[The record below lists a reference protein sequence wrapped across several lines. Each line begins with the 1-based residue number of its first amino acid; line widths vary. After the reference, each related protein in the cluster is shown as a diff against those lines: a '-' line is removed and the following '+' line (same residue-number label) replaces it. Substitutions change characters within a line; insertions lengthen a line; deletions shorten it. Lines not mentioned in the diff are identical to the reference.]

1 MAIRAVERI
10 SIPTLA
16 LGLDYRLQAVN
27 IEDGA
32 LADAEN
38 FWFEGADVLTKRP
51 GIVPVGD
58 NLPLNG
64 TPLHIDQFYK
74 SSGASWLICITTTSV
89 YYYDENKR
97 EWVDISPEGGLSG
110 TDRDLISADIIHD
123 TFIFT
128 NGVDPVMQWDGLAPR
143 VTALPSAPKGKIV
156 RKFAERLFVL
166 HLVIEPM
173 SLAWSTPLDH
183 TDFSGPGSGM
193 VTLSQ
198 GVDWIQSAEPLGPYL
213 VIYRERSVVLCT
225 YVGGSQLFRFDTLAP
240 GIGPVAPRAIVNLGN
255 EHIFLGWDQVYSYQG
270 GRMVE
275 AIGDKVQ
282 ERLIETLNPAEAFR
296 SLGVIIEERNELWFA
311 TPDANADPWANK
323 LWIFNYKYG
332 RWLRAAYEIS
342 CFGYWQLEENL
353 RIGDLRGRIGEL
365 SMRLGDRTFLSGSP
379 VNLIGTKDVRIVSF
393 DDPNVSDESE
403 PIPAYLV
410 TKEFHAGDFRVMKR
424 WLGADLELLGGR
436 CRVEY
441 RVDGGPWFTAAELAL
456 TSTWQKYRVDFDAA
470 GRTLQLRLSND
481 WSGPD
486 GQLKVRGLDI
496 RYMRQTRG

>member
-143 VTALPSAPKGKIV
+143 VTALPGA
-156 RKFAERLFVL
+156 AAA
-166 HLVIEPM
+166 
-173 SLAWSTPLDH
+173 LA
-183 TDFSGPGSGM
+183 
-193 VTLSQ
+193 
-198 GVDWIQSAEPLGPYL
+198 A
-213 VIYRERSVVLCT
+213 
-225 YVGGSQLFRFDTLAP
+225 VGGRAALVTSASRELALL
-240 GIGPVAPRAIVNLGN
+240 R
-255 EHIFLGWDQVYSYQG
+255 
-270 GRMVE
+270 
-275 AIGDKVQ
+275 
-282 ERLIETLNPAEAFR
+282 
-296 SLGVIIEERNELWFA
+296 
-311 TPDANADPWANK
+311 
-323 LWIFNYKYG
+323 
-332 RWLRAAYEIS
+332 LRAAGLTPPAVLVAADDIS
-342 CFGYWQLEENL
+342 QGKPDPEPYLL
-353 RIGDLRGRIGEL
+353 AAH
-365 SMRLGDRTFLSGSP
+365 RLGVEPSRCLVVEDAPAGL
-379 VNLIGTKDVRIVSF
+379 
-393 DDPNVSDESE
+393 ES
-403 PIPAYLV
+403 ARDAGAATLAV
-410 TKEFHAGDFRVMKR
+410 TTTSRREQLAP
-424 WLGADLELLGGR
+424 LADLVVDDLSAVELVPVASGV
-436 CRVEY
+436 RV
-441 RVDGGPWFTAAELAL
+441 RLV
-456 TSTWQKYRVDFDAA
+456 RDA
-470 GRTLQLRLSND
+470 T
-481 WSGPD
+481 
-486 GQLKVRGLDI
+486 
-496 RYMRQTRG
+496 RQGFRE